1 MNATKIKTLPNIE
14 RAFKKYIRGRYV
26 TYSASLVA
34 PLYHE
39 FTLIVKINNI

>member
-1 MNATKIKTLPNIE
+1 MNQGKIKTPLNIK
-14 RAFKKYIRGRYV
+14 RAFKKYIRVRYV

-39 FTLIVKINNI
+39 FTLIVNINNM